1 MYSAYNISQYV
12 ANLDYTPLNEWI
24 TFKNSQK
31 QCVNIEIIDDN
42 IVEPTEQF
50 NVLIS
55 SSTDP
60 NLVLE
65 DDHTVVSIKDNDVLY
80 VSGVNSVII
89 STL

>member
-24 TFKNSQK
+24 TFKTSQK